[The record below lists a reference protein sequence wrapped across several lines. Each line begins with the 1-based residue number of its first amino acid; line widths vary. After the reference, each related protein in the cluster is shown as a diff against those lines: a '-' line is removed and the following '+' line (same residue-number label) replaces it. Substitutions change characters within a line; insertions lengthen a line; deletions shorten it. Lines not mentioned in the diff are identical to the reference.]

1 MKRYPLPINSGQEAK
16 LLEYVG
22 KINIHVHVYIYMKYL
37 HVHVYIYMKYLHVH
51 VYTCLF
57 LLCLFNRR

>member
-22 KINIHVHVYIYMKYL
+22 KTNVLTTCIY
-37 HVHVYIYMKYLHVH
+37 
-51 VYTCLF
+51 TSLF
-57 LLCLFNRR
+57 CSVF

>member
-22 KINIHVHVYIYMKYL
+22 KINIHVHVYI
-37 HVHVYIYMKYLHVH
+37 HEIFTCTCTYIYMFVFA
-51 VYTCLF
+51 LF
-57 LLCLFNRR
+57 I

>member
-22 KINIHVHVYIYMKYL
+22 KNSILTTCTCICTCTYTC
-37 HVHVYIYMKYLHVH
+37 
-51 VYTCLF
+51 TCLF
-57 LLCLFNRR
+57 CSIS